1 LARATGVQNSDR
13 VSKSKI
19 KPFSKQNQRF
29 LVVLS
34 KLRQGLSAIKARST
48 KLVEALVQ

>member
-19 KPFSKQNQRF
+19 KPFSKQNQR
-29 LVVLS
+29 LLLMLS
-34 KLRQGLSAIKARST
+34 KRRQGFSAT
-48 KLVEALVQ
+48 KV